1 MSFRN
6 TALTI
11 LHVEDDPVLAG
22 LVQAAFK
29 VLGFRGRIIT
39 AGGVNEALDLLDRST
54 RDTRGID
61 LILVDMQ
68 LPDGTGLDVIRR
80 VKSDPAWQ
88 MTPVIALSGETAT
101 DMIDSAYALGANC
114 YLPKISTSKSPFEL
128 LRSLYECWLKDA
140 FLPRTPVRDRLQ
152 NALLTAVRL
161 RARHADFYTRLA
173 GVFVDEPE
181 EIEFWLDRALSAGN
195 LSNLLAF
202 FQGRVS
208 EKDLPGETIERFV
221 AMQARVTK
229 ALATAEGRLRS
240 RPAPTPAEVCRW
252 VLDFADV
259 RDEELVAEVL
269 AHLFP
274 KSPAATTA
282 LKTRAACQL
291 THFGNYILERT
302 EDAELRQ
309 KAQALLDW
317 AARFAVKSEGTGE
330 VRP

>member
-1 MSFRN
+1 MSFSN
-6 TALTI
+6 MALTL
-11 LHVEDDPVLAG
+11 LHVEDDPSVAG

-29 VLGFRGRIIT
+29 RFGFRGRIIT
-39 AGGVNEALDLLDRST
+39 AGRVSEALDLLDRSP
-54 RDTRGID
+54 RDTGDIN

-101 DMIDSAYALGANC
+101 DMIDGAYALGANC
-114 YLPKISTSKSPFEL
+114 YLPKLPTSKSSFDL

-140 FLPRTPVRDRLQ
+140 FLPRAPLRDRLQ
-152 NALLTAVRL
+152 SALFTSVRL

-173 GVFVDEPE
+173 GVFDDEPE
-181 EIEFWLDRALSAGN
+181 EMAFWLDRALSAGN

-240 RPAPTPAEVCRW
+240 RPAPTPAEVYRW
-252 VLDFADV
+252 VLDFTDA

-274 KSPAATTA
+274 KGPAATTA
-282 LKTRAACQL
+282 LKARAACQL
-291 THFGNYILERT
+291 TDFGNYILERT

-317 AARFAVKSEGTGE
+317 AERFAVKNEETGE
-330 VRP
+330 VRQ